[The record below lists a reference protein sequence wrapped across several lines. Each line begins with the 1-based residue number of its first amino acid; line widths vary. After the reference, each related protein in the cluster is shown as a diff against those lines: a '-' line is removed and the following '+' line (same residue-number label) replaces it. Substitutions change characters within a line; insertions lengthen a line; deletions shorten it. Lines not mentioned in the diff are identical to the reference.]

1 MPWVDEDRLDDEGA
15 LQALDTRGS
24 LLSLASAGAQVRRAL
39 VSADEAGVERVSGGE
54 RPRSV
59 LVAALGGSSLVCEVL
74 DLLAEPGSPVPVLTR
89 RDAPLP
95 GWVGPLDLV
104 IAVSQSGRAAGPL
117 ALAAEAARRG
127 ASLLT
132 VGAADSPLA
141 DVSAR
146 ARGVHVDVAI
156 STPSSRTALWS
167 LLTPVLVAADVMGL
181 ARVPRTTLDRV
192 ADVLDEV
199 AEECRPSSESF
210 VNPAKVI
217 AVGLGETVPVVL
229 GDGPL
234 TGVAAC
240 RAASMMARTARV
252 PATHGAL
259 PDAASQVVATLD
271 GPFGSGAPGA
281 PGAPGTAG
289 GSRGDDI
296 FADPYLDG
304 PAAPRLGLLA
314 LRDPDLEP
322 QAAALADAVVASAR
336 ESGAVVLE
344 QEARPGEPIERLAS
358 LVGLTDF
365 AATYLALGLGL
376 DPSVSRHVTELRD
389 RTG

>member
-1 MPWVDEDRLDDEGA
+1 MSWVDEHRLDDVDA
-15 LQALDTRGS
+15 LAALDTRDT
-24 LLSLASAGAQVRRAL
+24 LRSLASAGAQVRRA
-39 VSADEAGVERVSGGE
+39 VVAAEEAGVSRVAGGE

-59 LVAALGGSSLVCEVL
+59 LVAALGGSAVVGDVL
-74 DLLAEPGSPVPVLTR
+74 DLLAEPGSPVPVAAR

-132 VGAADSPLA
+132 VGAAGSPLA
-141 DVSAR
+141 EVTAR
-146 ARGVHVDVAI
+146 ARGVHVDVALPA
-156 STPSSRTALWS
+156 PSSRTALWS
-167 LLTPVLVAADVMGL
+167 LLTPVLLAADVLGL
-181 ARVPRTTLDRV
+181 ADCPRSVLEEA

-210 VNPAKVI
+210 VNPAKLL
-217 AVGLGETVPVVL
+217 ATGLDGTVPVVL
-229 GDGPL
+229 GDGAL

-240 RAASMMARTARV
+240 RAAQMLSRTARV

-259 PDAASQVVATLD
+259 PDAAASVVATLD
-271 GPFGSGAPGA
+271 GPFGSGLGA
-281 PGAPGTAG
+281 SRAG
-289 GSRGDDI
+289 GSTGSDI

-304 PAAPRLGLLA
+304 PALPRLGLLA
-314 LRDPDLEP
+314 LRDP
-322 QAAALADAVVASAR
+322 ALAPAGVALAEAVLASAR

-344 QEARPGEPIERLAS
+344 QEARPGHPVARLAS
-358 LVGLTDF
+358 LIGLTDF

-376 DPSVSRHVTELRD
+376 DPSVSRHVTDLRD
-389 RTG
+389 RTS

>member
-1 MPWVDEDRLDDEGA
+1 MPWVDEARLDDAAA
-15 LQALDTRGS
+15 LAALDSRDT

-39 VSADEAGVERVSGGE
+39 VSAEEAGVARVAGGE

-59 LVAALGGSSLVCEVL
+59 LVAALGGSSLVCDVL
-74 DLLAEPGSPVPVLTR
+74 DLLAEPGSPVPLTTR
-89 RDAPLP
+89 RGAPLP

-141 DVSAR
+141 EVSAR

-167 LLTPVLVAADVMGL
+167 ILTPVLVAADVLGL
-181 ARVPRTTLDRV
+181 APCGVPVLDRV

-199 AEECRPSSESF
+199 ADECRPSSESF
-210 VNPAKVI
+210 VNPAKVL
-217 AVGLGETVPVVL
+217 AVGLGETVPVIL

-234 TGVAAC
+234 TGVAAT
-240 RAASMMARTARV
+240 RTASMLARTARV
-252 PATHGAL
+252 PATYGQL
-259 PDAASQVVATLD
+259 PDAASQVVACLD
-271 GPFGSGAPGA
+271 GPYGSASVLRRPEADG
-281 PGAPGTAG
+281 
-289 GSRGDDI
+289 DI

-314 LRDPDLEP
+314 LRDPDLDP
-322 QAAALADAVVASAR
+322 RGRDLADAVVASAR
-336 ESGAVVLE
+336 EAGATVLE
-344 QEARPGEPIERLAS
+344 QEARSGEPIERLAS
-358 LVGLTDF
+358 LVALTDF

-376 DPSVSRHVTELRD
+376 DPAVSRHVADLRD